1 LGVKLVLYAVTG
13 LGVALKAQMAV
24 YGDLLANGRLGSAS
38 ASALMPLESLN
49 ELMGLSEWNEIEAA
63 ALKTRN

>member
-1 LGVKLVLYAVTG
+1 
-13 LGVALKAQMAV
+13 
-24 YGDLLANGRLGSAS
+24 
-38 ASALMPLESLN
+38 MPLESLN